1 MLDPDCETTA
11 MDYARRIAD
20 FRGRMDRAGLDGY
33 WLTSPANVRYLSGFP
48 GEDSTLVVAAGRSVL
63 ITDSRYTEAA
73 EREGNVDEVVTRHT
87 SMAKAV
93 AAACADCG
101 VRRLGVTGRNLTHAE
116 FQAAEDALDG
126 TKLAAQKAGIAEKMR
141 IRKDADEAEAI
152 RASLRLAERT
162 FLEFLGEVQ
171 AGRSER
177 WLAARL
183 EYEMRAR
190 GAEGASFD
198 TICAVG
204 ANASMPHA
212 VAADGLVEASEP
224 VLFDW
229 GARLNGYCSDLTRVV
244 GAGTIPTSL
253 APLVDVVLEAQEAV
267 FAKLKP
273 GALCREADAAGRAV
287 IARAGYGRYFGHS
300 VGHGVGLAVHE
311 GPSVAP
317 KAETVLVPGMVVTV
331 EPGVYVPG
339 EAGVRIEEMAL
350 ITPDG
355 HEVLTSLPRRPEE
368 LMEAS
373 TRGT

>member
-1 MLDPDCETTA
+1 

-48 GEDSTLVVAAGRSVL
+48 GDDSTLVVAAGRSVI

-73 EREGNVDEVVTRHT
+73 EREGHADEVVTRHT

-93 AAACADCG
+93 AAVCADCG

-116 FQAAEDALDG
+116 FQAAEGALDG
-126 TKLAAQKAGIAEKMR
+126 TKPAVQKAGIAEKMR
-141 IRKDADEAEAI
+141 TRKDADEAEAI

-183 EYEMRAR
+183 EFEMRAR
-190 GAEGASFD
+190 GADGASFD

-212 VAADGLVEASEP
+212 VAADGLVRASEP

-229 GARLNGYCSDLTRVV
+229 GARLDGYCSDLTRVV

-253 APLVDVVLEAQEAV
+253 EPLVDVVLEAQEAV

-273 GALCREADAAGRAV
+273 GVLCREADAAGRAV

-317 KAETVLVPGMVVTV
+317 KAETVLLPGMVVTV
-331 EPGVYVPG
+331 EPGIYVPG

-350 ITPDG
+350 ITADG

-368 LMEAS
+368 LMEAGAHS
-373 TRGT
+373 T